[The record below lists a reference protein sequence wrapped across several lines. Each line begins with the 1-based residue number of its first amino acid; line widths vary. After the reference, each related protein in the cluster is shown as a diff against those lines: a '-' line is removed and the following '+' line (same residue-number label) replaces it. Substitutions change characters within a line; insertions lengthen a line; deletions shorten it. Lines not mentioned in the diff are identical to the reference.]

1 MNHRLIFLL
10 LIIFTSCSD
19 STEYKIKFD
28 DIGRLN
34 EDDKILIKGVH
45 VGQVKDIVVDED
57 EKMLVTISIT
67 KDIQVTEGS
76 KFILQSEL
84 LGSQY
89 IEVELADINNELVK
103 LEQLQQ
109 GEIRPMDTTG
119 LRKITLEE
127 YDSLMQ
133 SNPGAII
140 FDSILKG
147 LSPAYKNRKKRVE

>member
-19 STEYKIKFD
+19 STDYKIKFD
-28 DIGRLN
+28 DIGRLD
-34 EDDKILIKGVH
+34 EDDKILIRGVQ

-57 EKMLVTISIT
+57 EKMLVTISIA
-67 KDIQVTEGS
+67 KDIRVTEGS

-89 IEVELADINNELVK
+89 IEIELADINNELVE
-103 LEQLQQ
+103 LEQLQK

-119 LRKITLEE
+119 LRKISLEQF
-127 YDSLMQ
+127 DSMMQ
-133 SNPGAII
+133 SNPGAK
-140 FDSILKG
+140 SLTRSLK
-147 LSPAYKNRKKRVE
+147 V

>member
-19 STEYKIKFD
+19 STDYKIKFD
-28 DIGRLN
+28 DIGRLD
-34 EDDKILIKGVH
+34 EGDKILIRGAH
-45 VGQVKDIVVDED
+45 VGQVTDIVVDED

-67 KDIQVTEGS
+67 KNITVTEES

-89 IEVELADINNELVK
+89 IEIELADINNELVE
-103 LEQLQQ
+103 LEQLQM
-109 GEIRPMDTTG
+109 GEIKPMDTTG

-127 YDSLMQ
+127 YDSMMQ
-133 SNPGAII
+133 SNPGAKI

-147 LSPAYKNRKKRVE
+147 LSPAHKNRKKRIE